1 MSATYEVTGFILIK
15 VPIDDMYHCSQSSTP
30 DEIAEIVKDSISN
43 KIGLIEN
50 IGHTLK
56 LKRID

>member
-1 MSATYEVTGFILIK
+1 
-15 VPIDDMYHCSQSSTP
+15 MYHCSQSSTP

-56 LKRID
+56 IKRID